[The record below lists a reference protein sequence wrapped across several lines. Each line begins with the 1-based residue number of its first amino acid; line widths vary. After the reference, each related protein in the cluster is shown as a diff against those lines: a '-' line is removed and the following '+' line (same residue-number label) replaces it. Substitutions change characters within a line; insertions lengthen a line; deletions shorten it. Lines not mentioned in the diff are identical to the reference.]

1 MLALVQLVHLSG
13 PSTSTCNFFNRHV
26 KKQIRQSRAWGYIV
40 YFWQKGS
47 TNAKLST
54 TGGREGSRGI
64 VRLAHCAMIFI
75 TALIFLRHR
84 REN

>member
-13 PSTSTCNFFNRHV
+13 PSTSTRNFFNRHV

-47 TNAKLST
+47 TNANLST
-54 TGGREGSRGI
+54 REGARG
-64 VRLAHCAMIFI
+64 RGELFGWH
-75 TALIFLRHR
+75 TAP
-84 REN
+84 